1 MLHKVLKIKS
11 RMNLTSRYSEI
22 IKENI
27 WLSLW
32 DMKKPFIFAVPFR
45 KVVARI
51 EWNVEQKKKFID
63 RLDKST

>member
-1 MLHKVLKIKS
+1 MTIKI

-22 IKENI
+22 IKENN

-51 EWNVEQKKKFID
+51 EWNGEQKKKFID

>member
-27 WLSLW
+27 QLSLW

-45 KVVARI
+45 KVVVRI
-51 EWNVEQKKKFID
+51 AWNGEQKKKFID